1 VKRVKPSSRI
11 TPKATVVSPQIRLHF
26 EEEKEVR
33 REEGVAV
40 RCVQCGKHFPQPRW
54 YAEKGVQ
61 SQFCGAECRSHWDL
75 EIFDEPFH
83 LVLEGR
89 PEYRGGN
96 WKSQSQKAR
105 ERDAYRCQGC
115 GVTEAEL
122 GRQLDV
128 HHKVPFRL
136 FESPA
141 EANLLENLISVCPS
155 CHKNLEIETQKDMPL
170 FGSVKH
176 LGQRS

>member
-1 VKRVKPSSRI
+1 MKREKAHRPLP
-11 TPKATVVSPQIRLHF
+11 PKVVSPQMKLLF
-26 EEEKEVR
+26 GEEQHLRKED
-33 REEGVAV
+33 GVVV
-40 RCVQCGKHFPQPRW
+40 RCVQCGKHFTQPRW
-54 YAEKGVQ
+54 YAEKKVQ
-61 SQFCGAECRSHWDL
+61 SKFCSATCRSTWDL
-75 EIFDEPFH
+75 ETFDEPFH

-96 WKSQSQKAR
+96 WKAQSQKAR
-105 ERDAYRCQGC
+105 ERDAFCCQMC
-115 GVTEAEL
+115 GVTEEDL

-136 FESPA
+136 FESPV
-141 EANLLENLISVCPS
+141 EANRLDNLTSVCPS
-155 CHKNLEIETQKDMPL
+155 CHKTLEIEAQKEMPL

>member
-1 VKRVKPSSRI
+1 MKPKK
-11 TPKATVVSPQIRLHF
+11 THQPLPPKVTSPQMKLSF
-26 EEEKEVR
+26 EEEKEIR
-33 REEGVAV
+33 QEEGVVV
-40 RCVQCGKHFPQPRW
+40 RCNQCGKHFSQPKW
-54 YAEKGVQ
+54 YTEKEIQ
-61 SQFCGAECRSHWDL
+61 SKFCSATCRSNWDL
-75 EIFDEPFH
+75 ETFDEPFE

-105 ERDAYRCQGC
+105 ARDTYCCQGC
-115 GVTEAEL
+115 GITEERL

-136 FESPA
+136 FESPV
-141 EANLLENLISVCPS
+141 EANQLDNLICVCPS
-155 CHKNLEIETQKDMPL
+155 CHKRLEHAVQKDMPL
-170 FGSVKH
+170 FESVKH